1 MDFIAIDF
9 ETANPNF
16 ASICQV
22 GIAIFN
28 NGKLHDTWESL
39 VDPEDYF
46 DDLNVSIHGIDEMA
60 VLGAPTW
67 EAVYKQLTPKLQG
80 NIVVS
85 HTVFDRVA
93 LSRAC
98 EKSGITAYNYAWLDS
113 ARVVRRT
120 WPAFAQSGY
129 GLADM
134 TNYLNIKFRHH
145 NALEDARATGEILLM
160 AMAET
165 GLTVEQWID
174 RTAKPIDLLSATPI
188 TRHGNPDGVLFGE
201 NLVFTGALSMPRKQ
215 AADLAA
221 SAGCEVTSGV
231 NKHTTVLI
239 VGDQDISKLAGHEK
253 SIKHRKAENLMALGQ
268 NIRIIGE
275 SDFQRLMTST

>member
-22 GIAIFN
+22 GIATFN
-28 NGKLHDTWESL
+28 NGKLQDTWESL

-67 EAVYKQLTPKLQG
+67 ETVYKQLTPKLQG
-80 NIVVS
+80 HIVVS

-113 ARVVRRT
+113 ARVVRRA

-145 NALEDARATGEILLM
+145 NALEDARATGEILLR

-174 RTAKPIDLLSATPI
+174 RTAKPIDLLSAAPI

-201 NLVFTGALSMPRKQ
+201 NLVFTGALSMPRRQ

-239 VGDQDISKLAGHEK
+239 VGDQDIEKLAGHEK
-253 SIKHRKAENLMALGQ
+253 SMKHRKAENLMALGQ

-275 SDFQRLMTST
+275 SDFQRLMTS